1 MTPILRF
8 LLTLAVN
15 GVAAAGF
22 LLGDWSTGT
31 TLLVYW
37 VETLAGS
44 LLMGVRIGL
53 HQHWTHKRGHYRTQV
68 EMTIR
73 SGGKTTQTVRPST
86 FANEFLLASLLFTL
100 AHGIFLAALLF
111 ILRIP
116 VTWEQVRQGAGS
128 VLLFLALAFLLDLP
142 GLRYRPFAWVKGQ
155 AGAMLG
161 RVVLIHLALIA
172 GVFSAGI
179 SGDNRWIFLPFALF
193 KLAVDLLRLLPT
205 PAVGEEPP
213 GWLLAFVSLF
223 PDQSGNLRT
232 HWQRAHSQTEREA
245 IEDEEIQPAAST

>member
-1 MTPILRF
+1 MTSILRF

-22 LLGDWSTGT
+22 LLGDWSTGA

-44 LLMGVRIGL
+44 LLMGARIGL
-53 HQHWTHKRGHYRTQV
+53 HQHWTRKRGHYRPQV
-68 EMTIR
+68 KLTIR
-73 SGGKTTQTVRPST
+73 SGGRTTQTVHPST
-86 FANEFLLASLLFTL
+86 FANEFLLATLLFTL
-100 AHGIFLAALLF
+100 THGLFLAALLF
-111 ILRIP
+111 ILKIP
-116 VTWEQVRQGAGS
+116 VSWEQVRQGAGG

-142 GLRYRPFAWVKGQ
+142 GLRYRSFAWIKGQ

-161 RVVLIHLALIA
+161 RVALVHLALIA

-179 SGDNRWIFLPFALF
+179 SSDNRWIFLPFALF
-193 KLAVDLLRLLPT
+193 KLTADLLRLLPV

-213 GWLLAFVSLF
+213 GWLTAFVSLF
-223 PDQSGNLRT
+223 PKLGDDFRT
-232 HWQRAHSQTEREA
+232 YWQHAQENTEREA
-245 IEDEEIQPAAST
+245 ADDEEIRPTSRP

>member
-8 LLTLAVN
+8 LLTVAVN

-44 LLMGVRIGL
+44 LLMGVRISL

-111 ILRIP
+111 IMRIP
-116 VTWEQVRQGAGS
+116 VTWAQVRQGAGG

-142 GLRYRPFAWVKGQ
+142 GLRYRSFAWVKGQ

-193 KLAVDLLRLLPT
+193 KLAVDLLRLLPA
-205 PAVGEEPP
+205 PAAGEEPP
-213 GWLLAFVSLF
+213 GWLLAFIALF
-223 PDQSGNLRT
+223 PKQGDSFRAY
-232 HWQRAHSQTEREA
+232 WQHAQETTDREA
-245 IEDEEIQPAAST
+245 AEDEEIQPTSRT